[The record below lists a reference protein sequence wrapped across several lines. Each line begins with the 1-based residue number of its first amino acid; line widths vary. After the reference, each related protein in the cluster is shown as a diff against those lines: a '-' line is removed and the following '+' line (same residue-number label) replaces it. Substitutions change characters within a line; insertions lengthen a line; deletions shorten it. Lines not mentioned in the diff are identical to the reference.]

1 MLHNNIAWTS
11 LLIHRTMRIAIMTG
25 KPHIEFLINIQLQ
38 PAPIILLLASLIKRW
53 EFSITNPS
61 KSITKV
67 LSIIKL

>member
-1 MLHNNIAWTS
+1 MLRNNIAWTS

-38 PAPIILLLASLIKRW
+38 PAPIILLLAPLIKRW
-53 EFSITNPS
+53 EFSITDPS
-61 KSITKV
+61 KFITKV